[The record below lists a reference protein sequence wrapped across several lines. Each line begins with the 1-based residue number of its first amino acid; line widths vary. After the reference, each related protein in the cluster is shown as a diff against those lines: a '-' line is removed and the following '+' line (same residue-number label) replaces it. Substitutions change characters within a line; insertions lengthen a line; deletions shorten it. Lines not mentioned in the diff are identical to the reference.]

1 MSKLYIDNLYR
12 VIDDPEED
20 LFCLL
25 IDKVQTHLVVSGFVP
40 GVVYLTSAG
49 EMKCVPKVDWDTK
62 FVKVEEVSV
71 ADLTESQLKM
81 IRRANPGDNDLD
93 FIKVFEGWSESEANM
108 TGHVIELAVGSAVVK
123 LAAMMNWRL
132 DERVNMP
139 FELTIKTED
148 LQSFLQNYEVER
160 VPMPHGFT
168 FRIAKSFPK

>member
-12 VIDDPEED
+12 QCAEPRD
-20 LFCLL
+20 LCCLL
-25 IDKVQTHLVVSGFVP
+25 ITDSRHWESGNTYPSVVITHPTGSINTMLKDDFDDL
-40 GVVYLTSAG
+40 Y
-49 EMKCVPKVDWDTK
+49 EKI
-62 FVKVEEVSV
+62 EEVAV
-71 ADLTESQLKM
+71 ADLTEDQLRM

-93 FIKVFEGWSESEANM
+93 FIKVFEGWGESEANM
-108 TGHVIELAVGSAVVK
+108 TGHMIELAVGSAVVK
-123 LAAMMNWRL
+123 LASMMNWRL

-168 FRIAKSFPK
+168 FRISKSFPDSA